1 GELMLKG
8 QLLHPGIL
16 HALGRAGHG
25 SRVLISDGNYPH
37 STTLG
42 PNAELVYLNLKPGL
56 VSVTDVL
63 SALAEAV
70 PFEAAAV
77 METLKEGPYAMLEEP
92 PIWREFREI
101 LNSYDSS
108 SELQEIERHTFYK
121 IVAEP
126 ATCLVVATGDQK
138 LYANLLLTIGVVKP

>member
-1 GELMLKG
+1 MLKTT
-8 QLLHPGIL
+8 LLHPNMLAAI
-16 HALGRAGHG
+16 ARSGHG

-37 STTLG
+37 WTTRGL
-42 PNAELVYLNLKPGL
+42 NAEVVYLNLSPGL

-63 SALAEAV
+63 RSLTVTV

-77 METLKEGPYAMLEEP
+77 METLKEGPYAMSEEP

-101 LNSYDSS
+101 LEASGSAS
-108 SELQEIERHTFYK
+108 VLQEIERHTFYK

-126 ATCLVVATGDQK
+126 ATCLVVATGDQR
-138 LYANLLLTIGVVKP
+138 LYANLLLTIGVVKPSS